1 MNAKNGNGSENN
13 DETKNNSGKGSN
25 EGPSRFGDSNDAS
38 DDMNNAINADGAASN
53 ASGAGAGES
62 AEATAKAEVAKW
74 KNEYL
79 YLRAEFDNF
88 KKQVIK
94 ERSDLRKYGSER
106 LVSDLLNVLD
116 IFDTALASDLTP
128 ENTAVFR
135 KGIEMTANE
144 LRSVL
149 NRHGVTEIAS
159 HGHPFDPAHHEA
171 LSSEETAD
179 MAPGMVTRVF
189 KKPYRL
195 HDRVV
200 RPGQVVVA
208 KPKS

>member
-1 MNAKNGNGSENN
+1 MTDDKDQKNDQN
-13 DETKNNSGKGSN
+13 
-25 EGPSRFGDSNDAS
+25 GPSRFSDMDDMPNSSSAPNDSKGDAKGDSQND
-38 DDMNNAINADGAASN
+38 MK
-53 ASGAGAGES
+53 
-62 AEATAKAEVAKW
+62 AEADKW

-79 YLRAEFDNF
+79 YLRAEFENF
-88 KKQVIK
+88 KKQTIK

-106 LVSDLLNVLD
+106 LVSDLLGVLD
-116 IFDTALASDLTP
+116 IFETALSSELTAD
-128 ENTAVFR
+128 NVSTFK
-135 KGIEMTANE
+135 KGIDMTANE

-149 NRHGVTEIAS
+149 SRHGVSEIAS
-159 HGHPFDPAHHEA
+159 HGQPFDPAHHEA
-171 LSSEETAD
+171 LSSEESHD

-208 KPKS
+208 KSKS